1 MDEHGRA
8 SADVAQKHD
17 CSEVTKY
24 ILCRGAE
31 SRADLSLC
39 VVVLLLSS
47 NRQRLAVGALQM
59 RPAQVAVLLRVVD
72 AVPGSAE
79 DESQKKHQTVYV
91 LRFSEDIV
99 NNWNGTLRV
108 ARGGSFVQGRHGGLY
123 SGQLLHPK
131 DERFHI
137 VLKRTLQLFLER

>member
-8 SADVAQKHD
+8 SADVAQEHN

-39 VVVLLLSS
+39 VVVLLLSC
-47 NRQRLAVGALQM
+47 NRQWLAVGALQM
-59 RPAQVAVLLRVVD
+59 RPAQVAILLRIVD

-79 DESQKKHQTVYV
+79 DESQEEHQAVYV
-91 LRFSEDIV
+91 LRFSEDV
-99 NNWNGTLRV
+99 VDNWNGTLRI
-108 ARGGSFVQGRHGGLY
+108 AQGSSFVRCRHGGLS
-123 SGQLLHPK
+123 SGQLL
-131 DERFHI
+131 
-137 VLKRTLQLFLER
+137 